1 MARTDPQ
8 INFRLPKQL
17 KDKIEQSAK
26 DNGRSVTQ
34 EVIAA
39 IEQGYARQNEPVQTT
54 DLLKAIADLKAEI
67 QSLKEK
73 PTA

>member
-8 INFRLPKQL
+8 INFRLPQKL
-17 KDKIEQSAK
+17 KDKIEQAAK

-34 EVIAA
+34 EVILR
-39 IEQGYARQNEPVQTT
+39 IEQGYSSDEKQDEFTKLG
-54 DLLKAIADLKAEI
+54 DAIYALTKEI
-67 QSLKEK
+67 QALKK

>member
-39 IEQGYARQNEPVQTT
+39 IEQGYARQNEPMQTT
-54 DLLKAIADLKAEI
+54 DR
-67 QSLKEK
+67 
-73 PTA
+73 

>member
-34 EVIAA
+34 EVIAR
-39 IEQGYARQNEPVQTT
+39 IEQSYSAGSTQGELAQLGN
-54 DLLKAIADLKAEI
+54 AIYELTKEI
-67 QSLKEK
+67 QSLKK
-73 PTA
+73 PT

>member
-39 IEQGYARQNEPVQTT
+39 IEQSYSKQSELMQNTE
-54 DLLKAIADLKAEI
+54 LLKAIADLKAEI

-73 PTA
+73 PTD

>member
-34 EVIAA
+34 EVILR
-39 IEQGYARQNEPVQTT
+39 IEQGYSADEKQDEFTKLG
-54 DLLKAIADLKAEI
+54 DAIYVLTKEI
-67 QSLKEK
+67 QALKK